1 MLKTQG
7 KSKLALIPIEI
18 SFELALTRSSIA
30 QRLLSWG
37 ETLSLGLSPLR
48 VKFLPSSNLSS
59 SWATGGGQQ
68 NKSKMV
74 IQAVPISLG
83 QGQRELK

>member
-1 MLKTQG
+1 MLKTQV
-7 KSKLALIPIEI
+7 KNKLALIPIEI
-18 SFELALTRSSIA
+18 SFELALTHSSIV

-37 ETLSLGLSPLR
+37 ETLSLGLSPLG
-48 VKFLPSSNLSS
+48 VKFLPSNNLSS
-59 SWATGGGQQ
+59 SWATGVGQQ

-83 QGQRELK
+83 QGQRELE